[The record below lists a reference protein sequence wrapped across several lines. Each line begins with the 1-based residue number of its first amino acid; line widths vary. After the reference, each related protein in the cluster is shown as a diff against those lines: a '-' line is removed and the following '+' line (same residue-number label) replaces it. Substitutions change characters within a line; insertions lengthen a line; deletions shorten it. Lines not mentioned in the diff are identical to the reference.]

1 MKCGFIGRI
10 NRQTASVQFFSS
22 FILHPSSFPTVK
34 LAKSSRLLDASG
46 GFPIPDGSEDAKRAV
61 GSGRWDCRGE
71 AMRKG
76 RTRRSLP

>member
-1 MKCGFIGRI
+1 MKPGSFGRN
-10 NRQTASVQFFSS
+10 NRQTTLVVLISS
-22 FILHPSSFPTVK
+22 FILHPSSFSAVK

-71 AMRKG
+71 AMRKR